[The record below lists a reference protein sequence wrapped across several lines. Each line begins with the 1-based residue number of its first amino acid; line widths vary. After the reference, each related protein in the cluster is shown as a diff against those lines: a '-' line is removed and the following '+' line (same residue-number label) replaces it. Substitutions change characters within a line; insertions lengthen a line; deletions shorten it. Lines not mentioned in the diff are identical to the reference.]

1 MGATGQTQETNC
13 ADCKRVDGTANDAAV
28 VYRAAAAAYRV
39 ATAAHRAAD
48 TAWDNA
54 RAAAAAHRAT
64 HGGDA

>member
-28 VYRAAAAAYRV
+28 VYRAAAAAYR
-39 ATAAHRAAD
+39 AAD

-54 RAAAAAHRAT
+54 RAVAAAHRAT
-64 HGGDA
+64 HGGGA

>member
-1 MGATGQTQETNC
+1 MGTTGQTQETNC
-13 ADCKRVDGTANDAAV
+13 ADCERLDSATNDAV
-28 VYRAAAAAYRV
+28 VAYRV

-54 RAAAAAHRAT
+54 RAVAAAHRAT